1 MTSHRALKRLWQF
14 GLGAACV
21 FGLLGCAESLRQTP
35 ACDTYFTAGDM
46 GRFKLQSPEV
56 VKDTASQLL
65 WYRCA
70 AGMAWLDDA
79 CVGDPAELSFEEAQ
93 NYAAEFS
100 KASGKTWR
108 VPSYEELKKL
118 AETKCDNP
126 AFNPTAFPNL
136 PIENLWTTTTQLGSP
151 WQACTVYSFTGVG
164 HCRTRR
170 TQPLMFLLVHD
181 PKKP

>member
-1 MTSHRALKRLWQF
+1 MM
-14 GLGAACV
+14 
-21 FGLLGCAESLRQTP
+21 P
-35 ACDTYFTAGDM
+35 AWGT
-46 GRFKLQSPEV
+46 
-56 VKDTASQLL
+56 
-65 WYRCA
+65 
-70 AGMAWLDDA
+70 
-79 CVGDPAELSFEEAQ
+79 PAELSFEEAQ

-108 VPSYEELKKL
+108 VPSYEELKNL